1 MSLLSRSPS
10 VALVAAA
17 ALALGVV
24 AAPPAPARSAAPASC
39 LGGGKDSRGR
49 SSVDGGEIAWEDE
62 TKYDDARGHAHRV
75 WSARGLDR
83 VKFPAD
89 DASRIADLE
98 WSDVDRTDGDWH
110 KTLGYWDGRE
120 GTDVLLM
127 NDALLGRG
135 KYYGDTGFR
144 RAIAAHELGHALGFC
159 HKHPSWYATLM
170 APRVEDMDRGR
181 PSARDRRNYHRLW
194 D

>member
-1 MSLLSRSPS
+1 MQPLSYRPALALG
-10 VALVAAA
+10 VATV
-17 ALALGVV
+17 LALGVV
-24 AAPPAPARSAAPASC
+24 AAPTAHARISGPASC
-39 LGGGKDSRGR
+39 LGPGKDSRGR
-49 SSVDGGEIAWEDE
+49 SSVDSGEIAWEDE
-62 TKYDDARGHAHRV
+62 SKYDDARRHAHRV

-83 VKFPAD
+83 VTFPAD
-89 DASRIADLE
+89 DATRIADLE
-98 WSDVDRTDGDWH
+98 WSDVDRTDGAWH

-127 NDALLGRG
+127 NDALLARG
-135 KYYGDTGFR
+135 KYYGTTRFR

-170 APRVEDMDRGR
+170 APKVEDMNDGR

-194 D
+194 G